1 VDWRKLGYDSWVVNR
16 RKLMIVDDAGY
27 CVGQGEVV
35 IETEDPGRGVQSCC
49 LSKSRPLF
57 TDFENGTF
65 IGFDLEEMG
74 TGKRS

>member
-35 IETEDPGRGVQSCC
+35 IETEDPGRGSTVMLFVQITS
-49 LSKSRPLF
+49 F
-57 TDFENGTF
+57 VY
-65 IGFDLEEMG
+65 GF
-74 TGKRS
+74 